1 MSLKPMYDNM
11 LIEPIKADEQ
21 TKSGLYIA
29 NPDRQKEYS
38 EGIVIAVGDGY
49 KTENGLQP
57 LMVKVG
63 DTVIYRK
70 MVEIMIESN
79 DKDYFLLSEANVLA
93 IK

>member
-29 NPDRQKEYS
+29 NPDRQTGYS
-38 EGIVIAVGDGY
+38 EGVVVAIGNGY
-49 KTENGLQP
+49 KTDSGLQP
-57 LMVKVG
+57 LTVKVG
-63 DTVIYRK
+63 DTIIYRK
-70 MVEIMIESN
+70 SVEVLIES
-79 DKDYFLLSEANVLA
+79 DDVEYFLLSEANVLA